1 MKRMITLLS
10 AAVMLSAVSCSKVE
24 QSTLSSET
32 LPVKITVL
40 GHVRSI
46 ATDSHGSQ
54 EEPMVVK
61 SGTKV
66 NVMYGLPDDEGNVEF
81 ALKTVETNTSGYFE
95 CEIGCPVGKSL
106 SVKVNSS
113 IKSYSYTRDKNGD
126 YTESETYSYTRDKN
140 GDYTESE
147 TLFFAELEKTVPCG
161 KTVYFIL
168 DLTPSAY
175 TSEDGLTQPAK

>member
-24 QSTLSSET
+24 QSTLNSET

-113 IKSYSYTRDKNGD
+113 IKSYSYTRDKDGD
-126 YTESETYSYTRDKN
+126 YIESEA
-140 GDYTESE
+140 
-147 TLFFAELEKTVPCG
+147 LFFAELDKTVPCG
-161 KTVYFIL
+161 KTVYFAL

-175 TSEDGLTQPAK
+175 TSEDGMTQPAK

>member
-1 MKRMITLLS
+1 
-10 AAVMLSAVSCSKVE
+10 
-24 QSTLSSET
+24 
-32 LPVKITVL
+32 
-40 GHVRSI
+40 
-46 ATDSHGSQ
+46 
-54 EEPMVVK
+54 MVVK

-126 YTESETYSYTRDKN
+126 YTESEA
-140 GDYTESE
+140 
-147 TLFFAELEKTVPCG
+147 LFFAELEKTVPCG
-161 KTVYFIL
+161 KAVYFAL

-175 TSEDGLTQPAK
+175 TSEDGNADYAQ

>member
-1 MKRMITLLS
+1 MKRIITLLS
-10 AAVMLSAVSCSKVE
+10 ASAVMLSAVSCSKVE

-46 ATDSHGSQ
+46 
-54 EEPMVVK
+54 
-61 SGTKV
+61 
-66 NVMYGLPDDEGNVEF
+66 PDDEGNVEF

-113 IKSYSYTRDKNGD
+113 IKSYSYTM
-126 YTESETYSYTRDKN
+126 DKN

-161 KTVYFIL
+161 KTVYFAL

-175 TSEDGLTQPAK
+175 TSEDGMTQPAK